1 MKVRSFDDLYI
12 DLFRDLYSAETQL
25 AEALPEII
33 DCSSNPDL
41 KKAFEKSLKTTL
53 KDKERLEMIAK
64 EIDVDPLGQ
73 TCPVMGGLLSEI
85 KEYFKDIEDDNVMD
99 AALIVGLQKARH
111 YEIASYG
118 TVATFAHILDYGN
131 IGNVFHEIKDEK
143 QEDDAELTNL
153 AKGMINQKALLH
165 Y

>member
-1 MKVRSFDDLYI
+1 MKVRSFDDLFI

-33 DCSSNPDL
+33 ECCSNPDL
-41 KKAFEKSLKTTL
+41 KRAFEKSLTTTL
-53 KDKERLEMIAK
+53 KDKERLDSIAREM
-64 EIDVDPLGQ
+64 EVDPYGQ
-73 TCPVMGGLLSEI
+73 TCPVMGGLISEI
-85 KEYFKDIEDDNVMD
+85 KEYINDIEDDSVMD

-118 TVATFAHILDYGN
+118 TVAAFAHTLDYGN
-131 IGNVFHEIKDEK
+131 VGNVFHEIKDEK
-143 QEDDAELTNL
+143 QEDDADLSNL
-153 AKGMINQKALLH
+153 AKGLINEKALFH

>member
-1 MKVRSFDDLYI
+1 MMVRSFDDLFI
-12 DLFRDLYSAETQL
+12 ELFRDLYSAETQL

-33 DCSSNPDL
+33 ENSSNPDL
-41 KKAFEKSLKTTL
+41 KKAFEKSLKTTI
-53 KDKERLEMIAK
+53 KDKERLDSIAREM
-64 EIDVDPLGQ
+64 DVDPFGQ

-99 AALIVGLQKARH
+99 AALIVGLQKTKH

-118 TVATFAHILDYGN
+118 TVAAFAHILDYGN
-131 IGNVFHEIKDEK
+131 VGNIFHEIKDEK
-143 QEDDAELTNL
+143 QEDDAALTNL
-153 AKGMINQKALLH
+153 AKGMINEKALLH